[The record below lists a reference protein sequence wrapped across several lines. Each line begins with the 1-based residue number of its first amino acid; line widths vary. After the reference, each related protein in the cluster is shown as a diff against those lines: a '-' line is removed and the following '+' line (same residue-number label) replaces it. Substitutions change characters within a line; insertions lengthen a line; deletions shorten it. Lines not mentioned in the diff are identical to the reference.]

1 MWSGGSGGTT
11 FAMLSFG
18 TLDLLQLFCILEG
31 YKTLTSSTERMT
43 HAVRHCIKEGSLL
56 FLSIAG
62 PTVHEV

>member
-1 MWSGGSGGTT
+1 ML
-11 FAMLSFG
+11 AMMSSG
-18 TLDLLQLFCILEG
+18 TLDLLQLFVLEG

-56 FLSIAG
+56 FLSIKG

>member
-1 MWSGGSGGTT
+1 ML
-11 FAMLSFG
+11 AMMSSG
-18 TLDLLQLFCILEG
+18 TLDLLQLFILEG

-56 FLSIAG
+56 FLSIKG